1 MDSNKEADLETWNRL
16 EQRYE
21 HARKWAITAQ
31 DSMDFKM
38 RSYLTHGGPNPTYSD
53 KETLNEYWQ
62 VVLEIRNELDKL
74 ICKYCD

>member
-1 MDSNKEADLETWNRL
+1 MESEQESDLEAWNRL

-38 RSYLTHGGPNPTYSD
+38 RSYLTHGGPSPTHID
-53 KETLNEYWQ
+53 KQTLNGHWQ
-62 VVLEIRNELDKL
+62 VVLEIRGQLDKL
-74 ICKYCD
+74 ICKYCE